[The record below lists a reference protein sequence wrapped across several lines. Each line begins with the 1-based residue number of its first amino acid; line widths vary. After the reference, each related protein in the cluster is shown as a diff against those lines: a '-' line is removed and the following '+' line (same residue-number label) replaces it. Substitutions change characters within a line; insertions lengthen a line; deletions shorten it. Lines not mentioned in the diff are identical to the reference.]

1 MNVAKHVARMGLGST
16 RVSPVGDCGLAIA
29 NFPSGFFAPG
39 AGEVQRKVRFGVT
52 PKPAR
57 ASSTHE

>member
-1 MNVAKHVARMGLGST
+1 MNVAKHVARMGLGNA
-16 RVSPVGDCGLAIA
+16 RVLRVGDCVLAIA

-39 AGEVQRKVRFGVT
+39 AGEIQGKVRFGVT